1 MKKRYFKTWID
12 VSYNFINIMLF
23 CFIAMINDFN
33 NLYMYIL
40 LIIIFIINCR
50 ILKKHSKIINK
61 IIDKN

>member
-12 VSYNFINIMLF
+12 VSYNFINIMLLY
-23 CFIAMINDFN
+23 FIIMINDFTN
-33 NLYMYIL
+33 ILYYLL

>member
-1 MKKRYFKTWID
+1 MKRYFKTWID